1 MGRTVWFPGHMAK
14 GKRQLENLSGLLDLL
29 VEVRDARAPRLTA
42 SPMLDGFPPSLV
54 VWTVLSKPDL
64 ADPAVT
70 NQWISDLN
78 KQGRRAWAID
88 LRKGLPAVFRKAL
101 AEMRPSSS
109 AKRVYRETRLAVLGT
124 PNVGKSSL
132 LNQLVGRRAAAVG
145 GIPGVTKGVAWFKG
159 QGCLIADS
167 PGILDPHSD
176 PRAHRMLS
184 WISSTRGQVIGSW
197 QNHACECIAFLGR
210 HGLLSGMEEAW
221 DIDAAGEPFEVL
233 ERVGRRLGKLLTNG
247 AVDIEAAGKTMI
259 DALAKGKLGRIS
271 LEAPGGAPPWSEL
284 S

>member
-1 MGRTVWFPGHMAK
+1 MAK
-14 GKRQLENLSGLLDLL
+14 GKRQIEGLAGLLDLL

-42 SPMLDGFPPSLV
+42 SPMLELFPPSLT

-64 ADPAVT
+64 ADPNVT
-70 NQWISDLN
+70 SRWLACLN
-78 KQGRRAWAID
+78 GEGRRAWAID
-88 LRKGLPAVFRKAL
+88 LRKGVPAAFQKAL
-101 AEMRPSSS
+101 GAMRPSSS
-109 AKRVYRETRLAVLGT
+109 AKRIYRETRLAVVGT

-159 QGCLIADS
+159 RGCLIADS

-197 QNHACECIAFLGR
+197 QNHACECLAFLSA
-210 HGLLSGMEEAW
+210 HNMLSGMEEAW
-221 DIDAAGEPFEVL
+221 GIDASGEPFEVL
-233 ERVGRRLGKLLTNG
+233 ERVGRRLGRLLPNG
-247 AVDIEAAGKTMI
+247 AVDVESAGHALI
-259 DALAKGKLGRIS
+259 DALAKGKLGRVS
-271 LEAPGGAPPWSEL
+271 LESPDSPPPWSEL